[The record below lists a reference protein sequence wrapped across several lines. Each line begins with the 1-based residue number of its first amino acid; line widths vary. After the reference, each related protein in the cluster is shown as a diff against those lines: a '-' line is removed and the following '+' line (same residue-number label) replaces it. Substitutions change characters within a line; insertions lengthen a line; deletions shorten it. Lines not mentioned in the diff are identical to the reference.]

1 MVTLD
6 YFLGTCDGFLKTSSE
21 TYQQIMSNLLNRLDI
36 CIRLR
41 DRHLNRIGFKTRSFK
56 TASYSI

>member
-6 YFLGTCDGFLKTSSE
+6 YFLGTCDGFSKGNICDTSSE

-41 DRHLNRIGFKTRSFK
+41 DRHLNRIGFKNS
-56 TASYSI
+56 